1 LGGTLDAGLW
11 KAIYAPARTPAPIIA
26 RLNQAV
32 HEAMRQP
39 QFIEVLRMQ
48 GAVPEPTTPEALAE
62 LQRRDRIAWGEVV
75 QATGAYLN

>member
-1 LGGTLDAGLW
+1 
-11 KAIYAPARTPAPIIA
+11 
-26 RLNQAV
+26 
-32 HEAMRQP
+32 MRQP